1 MAERLNERN
10 IIMPESI
17 KAWTAED
24 GSIYATA
31 EEAARRDLFNIVT
44 AAQADLNVEIASK
57 IVDGLMIHAELAV
70 SALTTGPRTRP
81 KARKAAGTTN
91 PKRAAKRATPEQAQA
106 GFAAMRTA
114 IAEPEPIGAD

>member
-1 MAERLNERN
+1 MA
-10 IIMPESI
+10 IT
-17 KAWTAED
+17 KAVGFKASD
-24 GSIYATA
+24 GVVYATV
-31 EEAARRDLFNIVT
+31 EEAQR
-44 AAQADLNVEIASK
+44 
-57 IVDGLMIHAELAV
+57 AELEVLFQANDPWQTEEVAKAIVQHSDAV
-70 SALTTGPRTRP
+70 LAILTTGPRTRP